1 MHYVPQHAVIG
12 PNRVLFFFTYL
23 SALIETLTAAGAA
36 MMAGATT
43 VEKWDRV
50 KMGGTLVAI
59 AVVLQAVAQVGFAC
73 TVAAVHIRVSKA
85 NMLTKG
91 LRTVFIMLY
100 GTSTLVAIRCVYRA
114 IEKFTLRE
122 IYITLEC
129 NDLCAQLVRKEWYL
143 FAFDAAPMVLY
154 MFWINA
160 IHPGRLLPHDKN
172 VFLDYEQI
180 ERVGP
185 KDERSKIRNVRWM
198 SLLDMGLS
206 NAGDKKKD
214 KYWERPQEW
223 TPIERNV
230 NGRSKGGLEAKREM
244 RA

>member
-122 IYITLEC
+122 I
-129 NDLCAQLVRKEWYL
+129 
-143 FAFDAAPMVLY
+143 
-154 MFWINA
+154 
-160 IHPGRLLPHDKN
+160 
-172 VFLDYEQI
+172 
-180 ERVGP
+180 
-185 KDERSKIRNVRWM
+185 
-198 SLLDMGLS
+198 
-206 NAGDKKKD
+206 
-214 KYWERPQEW
+214 
-223 TPIERNV
+223 
-230 NGRSKGGLEAKREM
+230 
-244 RA
+244 